1 MSSDLDR
8 EKGERERERE
18 KEREILLSKLYHT
31 CICKFEFFTASMAV
45 TPDGLSPRAKTLYDR
60 VKDFIQKEVRPL
72 EKEMLEFHREP
83 DNHWKVCPTLSRLKV
98 TKNSHGNSTNKA
110 FLTTLFRDDFHLN
123 QKDFELVACYTV
135 AICCITLMTIVL
147 VEKYHR
153 KFLVEVFTLL

>member
-1 MSSDLDR
+1 MDS

-18 KEREILLSKLYHT
+18 KEREILLSKLYNT

-98 TKNSHGNSTNKA
+98 TKNSHGNSTNNA
-110 FLTTLFRDDFHLN
+110 FLTSLFRDDFHL
-123 QKDFELVACYTV
+123 DFELVACYTL
-135 AICCITLMTIVL
+135 AICCITLIIFL
-147 VEKYHR
+147 VKKYHR